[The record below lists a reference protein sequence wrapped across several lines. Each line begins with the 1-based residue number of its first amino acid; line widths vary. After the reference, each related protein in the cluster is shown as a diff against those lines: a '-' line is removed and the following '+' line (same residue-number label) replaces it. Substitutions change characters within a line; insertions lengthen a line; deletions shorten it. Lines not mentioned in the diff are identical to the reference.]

1 MATKN
6 NTDATDKD
14 TALTAL
20 TSNEKLTLIES
31 ILWAR
36 ITDPEVNAQTI
47 VWASKELRNVI
58 ADREAIA
65 PSSTP
70 KLTQLQALKRA
81 T

>member
-1 MATKN
+1 MATRNKV
-6 NTDATDKD
+6 DATDKD

-70 KLTQLQALKRA
+70 KLAQLQALKSA